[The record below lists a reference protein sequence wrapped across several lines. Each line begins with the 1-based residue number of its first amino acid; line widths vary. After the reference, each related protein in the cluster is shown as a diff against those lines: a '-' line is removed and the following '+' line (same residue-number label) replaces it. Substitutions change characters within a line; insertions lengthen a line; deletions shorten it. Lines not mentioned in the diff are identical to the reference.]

1 MSRTIQS
8 LCGGGGGLSPL
19 SHLLTQLIAAFASF
33 LKVYSME
40 PQPCKMSHNRRVP
53 WSSQFGKGFVLY
65 LLIDSWAG
73 TLGKPCPAQ
82 SSWSS
87 YIASYPS
94 SGKRGALIHCPREIP
109 EPPRLFHPKRQLL
122 PKQEGEQ
129 DTFRKCFLLSVK
141 KMCCVLACT

>member
-1 MSRTIQS
+1 MTCLGPSRAS
-8 LCGGGGGLSPL
+8 VGRLAPL
-19 SHLLTQLIAAFASF
+19 SHLLTQFIAAFASC

-40 PQPCKMSHNRRVP
+40 PQPCKMPHNRRVP
-53 WSSQFGKGFVLY
+53 WSSQFRKGFVLL

-73 TLGKPCPAQ
+73 MLGKPCPAQ

-94 SGKRGALIHCPREIP
+94 SGKRGTLIHCHQEIP

-122 PKQEGEQ
+122 SKQEGEQ
-129 DTFRKCFLLSVK
+129 DTFRKCFVLSVK
-141 KMCCVLACT
+141 KMSCMLAST